1 MLYGRDST
9 NDTALSSTF
18 TKTKAFHLSKGD
30 TLKQQKFQK
39 VLQGTMN
46 KADYQTVVKIQTY
59 HEELTRINDQ
69 KKGIVDKREKMTK
82 QVEEMELQS
91 VDASEKQ
98 KLKELKDFVAIE
110 TEKME

>member
-1 MLYGRDST
+1 
-9 NDTALSSTF
+9 
-18 TKTKAFHLSKGD
+18 
-30 TLKQQKFQK
+30 
-39 VLQGTMN
+39 MN

-110 TEKME
+110 TEKMEEDEARLKVQQLKLLEKV